1 MSAALR
7 GHPLSGGCPPAWAS
21 SWGQDRRG
29 VFAGFVVD
37 GVEQRMRWIPPG
49 TFTMGSPPDEPGRWR
64 GEGPAHEVEITR
76 GFWLGDTPVTQG
88 LWEAVMGSNP
98 SRFKDPRRPVEMV
111 TWEDCQAFCVALE
124 RLSPG
129 LGVRLPSEA
138 EWEYACRAGTK
149 TATYAGAI
157 EILGDNNAPVLD
169 AIAWYG
175 GNSGVGY
182 DLEAAHDSSGWPKK
196 QHEHRRAGT
205 RKVGQKLANPWG
217 LHDMLGNVFEWC
229 SDAWHPYSSASSPQ
243 RDPSQT
249 GSTGDHL
256 VGRGGGWGS
265 SARYVRAAY
274 RRHVHPGDRRDYLG
288 LRLARDQEPAK

>member
-7 GHPLSGGCPPAWAS
+7 GHPLVGGCPPAWAC

-49 TFTMGSPPDEPGRWR
+49 RFTMGSPPDEPGRWEE
-64 GEGPAHEVEITR
+64 EGPAHEVEITR
-76 GFWLGDTPVTQG
+76 GFWLGDTPVPQG

-111 TWEDCQAFCVALE
+111 SWEECQAFCAALE
-124 RLSPG
+124 RLVPG

-157 EILGDNNAPVLD
+157 EIRGERDAPVLD

-175 GNSGVGY
+175 GNSGVDY
-182 DLEAAHDSSGWPKK
+182 ELAEAEVSSGWPKK
-196 QHEHRRAGT
+196 QYEHSRAGT
-205 RKVGQKLANPWG
+205 RK
-217 LHDMLGNVFEWC
+217 
-229 SDAWHPYSSASSPQ
+229 
-243 RDPSQT
+243 
-249 GSTGDHL
+249 
-256 VGRGGGWGS
+256 
-265 SARYVRAAY
+265 
-274 RRHVHPGDRRDYLG
+274 
-288 LRLARDQEPAK
+288 